1 MEILEL
7 AGISCFRL
15 LNFQSLLKIQ
25 SVCYESPSVQT
36 SDSQAVYGSGVLKT
50 NNVL

>member
-7 AGISCFRL
+7 GSISCFRL
-15 LNFQSLLKIQ
+15 LNFQSLLNIQ
-25 SVCYESPSVQT
+25 SVCYESSSVQT
-36 SDSQAVYGSGVLKT
+36 SESWAVYGSGVLET